1 MSTKTLKKRV
11 ALATVVALGAGVLS
25 LVSVSSANATAA
37 AAGTNG
43 TVGGTLTPPDAAVD
57 ILNIA
62 TVTNTTGATV
72 DPTAAGGGAAT
83 ASSVGLVNV
92 SDIAGN
98 AAPVAG
104 TTQTATLLSNGTLVV
119 YALTSSSHV
128 GGITVT
134 GGTISKTVG
143 SEAINSS
150 LTGTYSAASGI
161 LVAEI
166 KPSTGATSMNVK
178 LTVAASGTA
187 ANLRDGVTS
196 GTLKGQ
202 INVTI
207 ASASTAGVASAAKS
221 GVWYVDAYGS
231 AATTSDSTT
240 SGVGTAAY
248 NQAQF
253 GQVRARDAYG
263 SAITLTG
270 GLLQISATNGA
281 LVKIHATT
289 PTDTGSNS
297 ADYSTSGV
305 DGWNFSVVAPA
316 SAPVNTTVTVS
327 YNGTVIGT
335 KSYTFTGN
343 VAKITL
349 ASAVNGK
356 IGGAT
361 GNTVKYYLTDAAGNA
376 LYFTYGGVPS
386 TATPLGNLQGTSALN
401 NSIVSGLVTSGGSA
415 VTADITSGTSTT
427 GKVAFTCGIAGTTPI
442 SVTYT
447 NNDGTVI
454 TSNSLSVLCAGDP
467 KTYTATLDKSSYV
480 PGAIAVLTITFKD
493 SKGNLANDVA
503 AVADSTH
510 LISWNGSQMTTAAV
524 GPSATGAD
532 TLTNGVLTLKYIV
545 GTTTGA
551 YTGLLDVPNL
561 DSSSTPQVAVPVSY
575 TVADSSTSLNDV
587 LKGIVSLIA
596 SINKQIAALAKLVT
610 KK

>member
-1 MSTKTLKKRV
+1 L
-11 ALATVVALGAGVLS
+11 
-25 LVSVSSANATAA
+25 
-37 AAGTNG
+37 TN
-43 TVGGTLTPPDAAVD
+43 
-57 ILNIA
+57 
-62 TVTNTTGATV
+62 
-72 DPTAAGGGAAT
+72 
-83 ASSVGLVNV
+83 
-92 SDIAGN
+92 
-98 AAPVAG
+98 
-104 TTQTATLLSNGTLVV
+104 
-119 YALTSSSHV
+119 
-128 GGITVT
+128 
-134 GGTISKTVG
+134 
-143 SEAINSS
+143 
-150 LTGTYSAASGI
+150 
-161 LVAEI
+161 
-166 KPSTGATSMNVK
+166 
-178 LTVAASGTA
+178 
-187 ANLRDGVTS
+187 
-196 GTLKGQ
+196 
-202 INVTI
+202 
-207 ASASTAGVASAAKS
+207 
-221 GVWYVDAYGS
+221 
-231 AATTSDSTT
+231 
-240 SGVGTAAY
+240 
-248 NQAQF
+248 
-253 GQVRARDAYG
+253 
-263 SAITLTG
+263 

-281 LVKIHATT
+281 LVKWNPQSA
-289 PTDTGSNS
+289 TDTGTNS
-297 ADYSTSGV
+297 TDYSTAGS
-305 DGWNFSVVAPA
+305 DAWDFSVAAPA

-356 IGGAT
+356 TGVST

-376 LYFTYGGVPS
+376 LYNTYGGVAS
-386 TATPLGNLQGTSALN
+386 TATPVSQLQGTSSTY
-401 NSIVSGLVTSGGSA
+401 NSIVSGIALNT
-415 VTADITSGTSTT
+415 TADLTSGTATT
-427 GKVAFTCGIAGTTPI
+427 GKIKFTCGVAGTTPI

-454 TSNSLSVLCAGDP
+454 TSNSLPVLCAGDA
-467 KTYTATLDKSSYV
+467 KTYTAALDKSSYV

-493 SKGNLANDVA
+493 SKGNLANDVT

-510 LISWNGSQMTTAAV
+510 LISWTGSQMSTAAV